1 MSQPNIIITFI
12 ESYWKIL
19 LVIAVYWQTIIILKQ
34 YGILEKYNIDNHG
47 PLLMIRTTKGQLFL
61 DRIARIKGFW
71 RVFADIG
78 IPLMLLGMFLM
89 FALIIFSD
97 VAMLFSLQQQTMPPP
112 SELHELRNIFL
123 LPGINE
129 FIPLVWGLIGL
140 VVTLIVHEFSH
151 AILCKVEDIKVK
163 SMGIIMV
170 LIPIGGFAEPDEE
183 QLFGKTGD
191 ETDNETDDELNEKQ
205 PDIQPASRRQRVRIL
220 SAGVMANFVTALVAF
235 ILFFI
240 VIGSIAAVTNVM
252 ITDVVPDSPADKMG
266 LTDFTLITHV
276 NGNKI
281 DNASAF
287 YAYVDSLPSGEPLR
301 LSTKNDGQLQ
311 EVVLTPEPGIN
322 GIISG
327 ARFENIVPGMPAEN
341 AGLVGGML
349 ITSIDN
355 TSINNTQGFF
365 DYMANTTKGQKITL
379 GIFNKNV
386 KVNYT
391 INLTG
396 DPSGGDKGFIGISE
410 FSTVVISRSTGLS
423 VGEYPARELLH
434 FLQMIPNMMG
444 SVAGWVIILVL
455 PFPNPFIGSFQGFS
469 GTLSMFYE
477 PIGMAAPFG
486 VGVFWLANSLLWIG
500 WLNFYVGL
508 FNCLPM
514 LPLDG
519 GHVFKDTVHSILAR
533 LFGNEEKMGD
543 LAGKIA
549 TAFAILMLA
558 SLVFM
563 ITAPYLV
570 HGF

>member
-1 MSQPNIIITFI
+1 
-12 ESYWKIL
+12 
-19 LVIAVYWQTIIILKQ
+19 
-34 YGILEKYNIDNHG
+34 
-47 PLLMIRTTKGQLFL
+47 MIRTTKGQLFL
-61 DRIARIKGFW
+61 DRIASVKGFW
-71 RVFADIG
+71 RVFADVG

-97 VAMLFSLQQQTMPPP
+97 IAMFTSLEQETMPPP
-112 SELHELRNIFL
+112 GELHQLRNIFL

-140 VVTLIVHEFSH
+140 IVTLVVHEFSH
-151 AILCKVEDIKVK
+151 AILCKVEDVKVK

-183 QLFGKTGD
+183 QLFGTSGDKREDEKTD
-191 ETDNETDDELNEKQ
+191 EKQ
-205 PDIQPASRRQRVRIL
+205 GIQPSGRRQRVRIL
-220 SAGVMANFVTALVAF
+220 SAGVMANFVTALIAF
-235 ILFFI
+235 MLFFI
-240 VIGSIAAVTNVM
+240 VIGNIGVVTNVM
-252 ITDVVPDSPADKMG
+252 ITDVVPGSPAAELG

-276 NGNKI
+276 NGNQI
-281 DNASAF
+281 ENASAF
-287 YAYVDSLPSGEPLR
+287 YHFIDHLPSNEPVSL
-301 LSTKNDGQLQ
+301 KIKKDGHLQ
-311 EVVLTPEPGIN
+311 DVVLTPDPELN

-341 AGLVGGML
+341 AGLRGGML

-355 TSINNTQGFF
+355 ISINNTQDFF
-365 DYMANTTKGQKITL
+365 NYMANTTQGQEITL
-379 GIFNKNV
+379 GILDEKGN
-386 KVNYT
+386 VNYT

-434 FLQMIPNMMG
+434 FLQMIPGLMG
-444 SVAGWVIILVL
+444 GVAGWVIILVL

-477 PIGMAAPFG
+477 PIGVAAPLG
-486 VGVFWLANSLLWIG
+486 VGIFWLANSLLWIG

-519 GHVFKDTVHSILAR
+519 GHVFKDTVHAILAR
-533 LFGNEEKMGD
+533 LFGKGEQMGE

-558 SLVFM
+558 SLIFM
-563 ITAPYLV
+563 IIAPYIA

>member
-1 MSQPNIIITFI
+1 MSEPNFIVPFI

-19 LVIAVYWQTIIILKQ
+19 LIFAIYWQTVLILKKN
-34 YGILEKYNIDNHG
+34 GILERYNITSHG

-61 DRIARIKGFW
+61 DRVAVIKGFW
-71 RVFADIG
+71 RVFADVG
-78 IPLMLLGMFLM
+78 IFLMLFGMFLM

-97 VAMLFSLQQQTMPPP
+97 IAMFTSLEQETMPPP

-129 FIPLVWGLIGL
+129 FIPLVWGIIGL
-140 VVTLIVHEFSH
+140 IVTLVVHEFSH
-151 AILCKVEDIKVK
+151 AILCRVENIKVK

-183 QLFGKTGD
+183 QLFGTSGD
-191 ETDNETDDELNEKQ
+191 KTDDEKKEEKG
-205 PDIQPASRRQRVRIL
+205 DIQTTGRRQRVRIL
-220 SAGVMANFVTALVAF
+220 SAGVMANFVTALIAF
-235 ILFFI
+235 MLFFV
-240 VIGSIAAVTNVM
+240 VIGNIGAVTNVI
-252 ITDVVPDSPADKMG
+252 ITDVVPGSPADDVG
-266 LTDFTLITHV
+266 LTELTLITHV

-287 YAYVDSLPSGEPLR
+287 YHYVDSLTSNEPVSLKIKR
-301 LSTKNDGQLQ
+301 DGYLQ
-311 EVVLTPEPGIN
+311 DVVLTPEPGSN
-322 GIISG
+322 GILSG
-327 ARFENIVPGMPAEN
+327 ARFEDIVPGMPAAT
-341 AGLVGGML
+341 AGLSGGML

-355 TSINNTQGFF
+355 ISIRNTKDFF
-365 DYMANTTKGQKITL
+365 DYMANTTPGQEVTL
-379 GIFNKNV
+379 GIFNENV
-386 KVNYT
+386 NVNYT
-391 INLTG
+391 INLTH
-396 DPSGGDKGFIGISE
+396 DPSGVDKGFIGISE

-434 FLQMIPNMMG
+434 FLQMIPKMMG
-444 SVAGWVIILVL
+444 GVAGWIIILVL

-477 PIGMAAPFG
+477 PIGLVAPLG
-486 VGVFWLANSLLWIG
+486 AGIFWLANSLLWIG

-533 LFGNEEKMGD
+533 VFGKGERMGE

-558 SLVFM
+558 SLIFM
-563 ITAPYLV
+563 ITAPYIA

>member
-1 MSQPNIIITFI
+1 MSEPNFIVPFI

-19 LVIAVYWQTIIILKQ
+19 LIFAIYWQTVLILKKS
-34 YGILEKYNIDNHG
+34 GILERYNITSHG

-61 DRIARIKGFW
+61 DRIAVIKGFW
-71 RVFADIG
+71 RVFADVG
-78 IPLMLLGMFLM
+78 IFLMLFGMFLM

-97 VAMLFSLQQQTMPPP
+97 IAMFTSLEQETMPPP

-129 FIPLVWGLIGL
+129 FIPLVWGIIGL
-140 VVTLIVHEFSH
+140 IVTLVVHEFSH
-151 AILCKVEDIKVK
+151 AILCKVENIKVK

-183 QLFGKTGD
+183 QLFGTSGD
-191 ETDNETDDELNEKQ
+191 KTDDEKKGKKG
-205 PDIQPASRRQRVRIL
+205 DIQTTDRRQRVRIL
-220 SAGVMANFVTALVAF
+220 SAGVMANFVTALIAF
-235 ILFFI
+235 MLFFV
-240 VIGSIAAVTNVM
+240 VIGNIGAVTNVI
-252 ITDVVPDSPADKMG
+252 ITDVVPGSPAADVG
-266 LTDFTLITHV
+266 LTELTLITHV

-287 YAYVDSLPSGEPLR
+287 YHYVDSLTSNEPVSLKIKR
-301 LSTKNDGQLQ
+301 DGYL
-311 EVVLTPEPGIN
+311 EDVVLTPEPGSN

-327 ARFENIVPGMPAEN
+327 VRFENIVPGMPAAT
-341 AGLVGGML
+341 AGLSGGML
-349 ITSIDN
+349 ITGIDN
-355 TSINNTQGFF
+355 ISIRNTKDFF
-365 DYMANTTKGQKITL
+365 DYMANTTPGQEVTL
-379 GIFNKNV
+379 GIFNENV
-386 KVNYT
+386 NVNYT
-391 INLTG
+391 INLTH
-396 DPSGGDKGFIGISE
+396 DPSGVDKGFIGISE

-434 FLQMIPNMMG
+434 FLQMIPKMMG
-444 SVAGWVIILVL
+444 GVAGWIIILVL

-477 PIGMAAPFG
+477 PIGLVAPLG
-486 VGVFWLANSLLWIG
+486 AGIFWLANSLLWIG

-533 LFGNEEKMGD
+533 VFGKGERMGE

-558 SLVFM
+558 SLIFM
-563 ITAPYLV
+563 ITAPYIA

>member
-1 MSQPNIIITFI
+1 LSEPNFIITFI

-19 LVIAVYWQTIIILKQ
+19 LIIAIYWQTVLILKQ
-34 YGILEKYNIDNHG
+34 YGILERYNITNHG

-61 DRIARIKGFW
+61 DRVASIKGFW
-71 RVFADIG
+71 RVFADVG

-89 FALIIFSD
+89 FTLIIFSD
-97 VAMLFSLQQQTMPPP
+97 IAMLFSLEQETMPPP
-112 SELHELRNIFL
+112 SELHQLRNIFL

-140 VVTLIVHEFSH
+140 IVTLIVHEFSH
-151 AILCKVEDIKVK
+151 AILCKVEDVKVK

-183 QLFGKTGD
+183 QLFGISGDKTDDEKTGD
-191 ETDNETDDELNEKQ
+191 KQ
-205 PDIQPASRRQRVRIL
+205 VIQPIGRRQRVRIL

-240 VIGSIAAVTNVM
+240 VIGNIGAVTNVM
-252 ITDVVPDSPADKMG
+252 ITDVVPGSPADEMG
-266 LTDFTLITHV
+266 LTDLTLITHV
-276 NGNKI
+276 NGDKI

-287 YAYVDSLPSGEPLR
+287 YAYVDSLPSNESLR

-311 EVVLTPEPGIN
+311 EVVLTPDPEIN

-327 ARFENIVPGMPAEN
+327 ARFENIVQGMPAEN
-341 AGLVGGML
+341 AGLIGGML

-355 TSINNTQGFF
+355 ISINNTQDFF
-365 DYMANTTKGQKITL
+365 DYMANTTKGQEITL
-379 GIFNKNV
+379 SILNENV
-386 KVNYT
+386 NVNYT

-396 DPSGGDKGFIGISE
+396 DPSSGDKGFIGISE

-423 VGEYPARELLH
+423 VGEYPAKELLH
-434 FLQMIPNMMG
+434 FLQMIPKMMG
-444 SVAGWVIILVL
+444 GVAGWVIILVL
-455 PFPNPFIGSFQGFS
+455 PFPNPFVGSFQGFS

-477 PIGMAAPFG
+477 PIGLAAPLG

-533 LFGNEEKMGD
+533 LFSKGEQMGE

-549 TAFAILMLA
+549 TVFAILMLA
-558 SLVFM
+558 SLIFM
-563 ITAPYLV
+563 ITAPFLV